1 MHSLEIGIH
10 ITKIL
15 SASVIYYLGLKNGK
29 ITCQTMWEHKRVSNR
44 YVVISG
50 QLNLFCKKQWSN
62 EDFQTQK
69 DLENATK
76 SLEFHSLTDL
86 GQIQRMVLPYKP
98 MTPGQYIMYV
108 YGTALPETLKA
119 PPEQETSL
127 HNLIRIDLKVL
138 TNRVCVCADDEFWRG
153 SKGGESRRKLQAE
166 RGFR

>member
-69 DLENATK
+69 DLENTTK

-86 GQIQRMVLPYKP
+86 RFFMAFRVACQLTSRLTSILSVGLSFISCAKI
-98 MTPGQYIMYV
+98 TGNFTGEV
-108 YGTALPETLKA
+108 YCP
-119 PPEQETSL
+119 
-127 HNLIRIDLKVL
+127 
-138 TNRVCVCADDEFWRG
+138 
-153 SKGGESRRKLQAE
+153 
-166 RGFR
+166 

>member
-69 DLENATK
+69 DLENTTK

-86 GQIQRMVLPYKP
+86 RFFMAFRVACQLTSRLTSISPCRLGLSFISCAKI
-98 MTPGQYIMYV
+98 TGNFTGEV
-108 YGTALPETLKA
+108 YCP
-119 PPEQETSL
+119 
-127 HNLIRIDLKVL
+127 
-138 TNRVCVCADDEFWRG
+138 
-153 SKGGESRRKLQAE
+153 
-166 RGFR
+166 

>member
-1 MHSLEIGIH
+1 MHSLEIGMLH

-69 DLENATK
+69 DLENTTK

-86 GQIQRMVLPYKP
+86 RFFYGISGRVSTYQQIDKYFSLCRLGLSFISCAKI
-98 MTPGQYIMYV
+98 TGNFTGEV
-108 YGTALPETLKA
+108 YCP
-119 PPEQETSL
+119 
-127 HNLIRIDLKVL
+127 
-138 TNRVCVCADDEFWRG
+138 
-153 SKGGESRRKLQAE
+153 
-166 RGFR
+166 